1 MNILETVVVASRGI
15 AGNLTRSIL
24 TVLMVVIG
32 VGSVITLVAVGNG
45 TTKQVNDQI
54 ASLGASA
61 VDAYPGFDPQGFMPA
76 PLTQED
82 ADAVAKSP
90 LGPDITLVAPISAA
104 TAKVVAG
111 DKSSSAYAT
120 GTTPDYFTIKN
131 SRVVEGRVFSP
142 SDVFGGEAVAVIDGT
157 LAKILFPDQPSVVG
171 KTILVAGSPMKVIGV
186 LAPTAVDK
194 KFGTGGSEGNLF
206 APIDRVRATIS
217 GFGPL
222 AGVVFSAKSPETVD
236 AAKQQ
241 ATAILTARGST
252 EPSFYS
258 SDELRETLGGAQE
271 SLNGML
277 ASVAGI
283 SLLVGGI
290 GVTNVMLLTVRER
303 TREIGIRKA
312 LGAQPGS
319 IAGQFVLEATV
330 LSVVGGGLGVLLAL
344 VVALFPI
351 NGVQPLIDGPTVLLA
366 AGLSV
371 VIGVFFGTYPAVR
384 AARMNPVEALRVGT

>member
-61 VDAYPGFDPQGFMPA
+61 VDAYPGFDPQGFTPA

-82 ADAVAKSP
+82 ADALAKSP
-90 LGPDITLVAPISAA
+90 LGTDITLVAPISAA

-171 KTILVAGSPMKVIGV
+171 QTILVAGSPMKVIGV